1 MEFLSSAALV
11 AAGVVLLVQEILK
24 LKIIPVAIAN
34 RYPVPTNIVLSIVA
48 TLFLV
53 PVQWSWDNVGH
64 LAVQI
69 GTIAVTAA
77 IAYNQL
83 LSKWSDLKAI
93 EGESIKSDSTN
104 QNL

>member
-1 MEFLSSAALV
+1 MDFLSQSAVV

-24 LKIIPVAIAN
+24 LKIVPISFAN
-34 RYPVPTNIVLSIVA
+34 RYPVPTNILLSIVA

-53 PVQWSWDNVGH
+53 PVEWSFDNLGH

-69 GTIAVTAA
+69 GTVAVTAA

-83 LSKWSDLKAI
+83 LRNWSELKAS
-93 EGESIKSDSTN
+93 EGPK
-104 QNL
+104 

>member
-24 LKIIPVAIAN
+24 LKIVPLAFAN
-34 RYPVPTNIVLSIVA
+34 KYPVFTNIVLSILA
-48 TLFLV
+48 TIFLV
-53 PVQWSWDNVGH
+53 PVDWSLDNIGH

-83 LSKWSDLKAI
+83 LGKSEEIKAL
-93 EGESIKSDSTN
+93 EGTGTK
-104 QNL
+104 